1 MRSIATRGLGW
12 LALVLLGGFPLG
24 GDATSGE
31 ESVELRVGTSGDYA
45 PFSLFQE
52 GGVPAGLDVALA
64 EAFAREHGWRI
75 TFVPFRWPALTD
87 DLAAGR
93 FDLAWSGVTVR
104 PERSLVGAYAVP
116 TLASGAIVLV
126 DAGGPLVAAEDLQRP
141 GLRFAVNAGGHLER
155 VARRVLPA
163 ATIVALP
170 DNALVPLAL
179 SEGTVDA
186 AMTDTLEAPHWNR
199 RHGGDGWRAIGPLTR
214 DLKAPLVASGRQ
226 DVRRQL
232 DTWLLA
238 AERDGRL
245 AALRSEWLDGAS
257 SPATA
262 RPQTALVAA
271 IAERLALM
279 PDVARAKRRTSS
291 PLRVLERE
299 MVVLASAVN
308 SAHEAARRAELPLQE
323 DAAIAGFFGTLI
335 EAAVAVQEAEN
346 AASSDEA
353 PAGPE
358 LDVIR
363 AALIRI
369 GDRIALLL
377 PYLPPRVD
385 AQEVERDL
393 EALVDLP
400 GIDSAMR
407 RRIAAAVVALA
418 EAPRKEP

>member
-1 MRSIATRGLGW
+1 LRSTAIRSLLWAA
-12 LALVLLGGFPLG
+12 LALLASAATAT
-24 GDATSGE
+24 GDSA
-31 ESVELRVGTSGDYA
+31 ELRVGTSGDYA
-45 PFSLFQE
+45 PFSLVEE
-52 GGVPAGLDVALA
+52 GGARSGLDVALA
-64 EAFAREHGWRI
+64 EAFARESGFRL
-75 TFVPFRWPALTD
+75 TFVPFRWPDLTA
-87 DLAAGR
+87 DLTAGH

-104 PERSLVGAYAVP
+104 PERSLAGAYAVP

-126 DAGGPLVAAEDLQRP
+126 DAGGPLVTPEDLQRP
-141 GLRFAVNAGGHLER
+141 GLRVAVNAGGHLEQ

-170 DNALVPLAL
+170 ENALVPLAL

-186 AMTDTLEAPHWNR
+186 IMTDTLEAPHWNR

-214 DLKAPLVASGRQ
+214 DLKAPLVAAGRQ
-226 DVRRQL
+226 GLRRQL

-238 AERDGRL
+238 AESDGRL
-245 AALRSEWLDGAS
+245 AALRSEWLEGTS
-257 SPATA
+257 SPETA
-262 RPQTALVAA
+262 RPQAALLAA

-279 PDVARAKRRTSS
+279 PDVARAKRRASS
-291 PLRVLERE
+291 PLRVPERE
-299 MVVLASAVN
+299 RVVLASAVH

-323 DAAIAGFFGTLI
+323 DAAIAGFFATLI
-335 EAAVAVQEAEN
+335 EAAVAVQEAED
-346 AASSDEA
+346 AGSSDDA

-377 PYLPPRVD
+377 PYLPRRVE

-400 GIDSAMR
+400 GIDGAMR

-418 EAPRKEP
+418 EAPRNQP